1 MEKFNLSI
9 MYEGTKLFFK
19 DMTSTSITFLS
30 GSSAVIAALLAL
42 TTIIF
47 SQFNER
53 LIQKT
58 SDISRDIQI
67 SISKNRNDH
76 QLINNKINE
85 IIYLL
90 SNQSAYKITLY
101 FFCFVSF
108 LSSFLWVIAGI
119 GSLFE
124 IESPNYGDIVVITL
138 STIAISLT
146 FFVLPIIL
154 IRFNR
159 SPVLKIDNKNRVS
172 FYEIKKYFDSIAR
185 ISITN
190 IIKDYIKPTFSCRLG
205 SSGVLVLSLKQE
217 IPISKVTYIF
227 EFVGLDS
234 DKQLVKVTHDSSVN
248 FIEYEINPS
257 NKNGNSFEG
266 LFDLIQQSTYQNLYV
281 YSTDKEEFLDS
292 FKLEFLTSTDNE
304 FTLSIH
310 EHFKISPDSC
320 VGNILKSKKWIHRIR
335 GNNLEEY
342 KLKKK

>member
-1 MEKFNLSI
+1 MLIIFES
-9 MYEGTKLFFK
+9 TKLFFK
-19 DMTSTSITFLS
+19 DMTSISTTFLA

-58 SDISRDIQI
+58 SDISRDVQVCI
-67 SISKNRNDH
+67 SENSDNYQSIIS
-76 QLINNKINE
+76 KINE

-90 SNQSAYKITLY
+90 SNQSVYKVTLY
-101 FFCFVSF
+101 FFCFVSY
-108 LSSFLWVIAGI
+108 LSGFLWIISGVGN
-119 GSLFE
+119 LFE
-124 IESPNYGDIVVITL
+124 ISPLNYGDVTIIVL

-159 SPVLKIDNKNRVS
+159 RPVLKIDSKNRAS

-185 ISITN
+185 ISVTN
-190 IIKDYIKPTFSCRLG
+190 VIKHYIQPTLSCRLG
-205 SSGVLVLSLKQE
+205 SSGVLILSLKHE

-227 EFVGLDS
+227 EFVGFDN
-234 DKQLVKVTHDSSVN
+234 DKQLIKITNDSSEN
-248 FIEYEINPS
+248 LIEYEINPS

-266 LFDLIQQSTYQNLYV
+266 LFNLIQGSNYQNIHV
-281 YSTDKEEFLDS
+281 YSTDKGELLGSFRLKFLINTEIEFV
-292 FKLEFLTSTDNE
+292 
-304 FTLSIH
+304 LSIY
-310 EHFKISPDSC
+310 EHFKTSPDSY
-320 VGNILKSKKWIHRIR
+320 VTNILGSKKWIHRIQ
-335 GNNLEEY
+335 GDCIEEY